1 MRKCS
6 DVTPNKSRLPE
17 DSKKKKTNGTAQPT
31 VSFRTSWEIIV
42 PLSSLP
48 SAAAEHLPILSLF
61 DNAIL
66 TTDGLNNGLDD
77 SISREFNTGSRRPPS
92 YESSPHFRKSRIKRI
107 KICEALTDF
116 LPIHRPPS
124 QAPNAS
130 SLHSQ
135 HRENVWWHLVQC
147 DAYISLMLGLP
158 SFMVPLLEPQTDLS
172 AAVGVTSSEDY
183 RRKLAILV
191 GRIIQ
196 RNQVVP
202 SQLPPRYEPQF
213 KLMMNSTR
221 SQPIW
226 NLFRGIPLHHHW
238 ISASKM
244 PS

>member
-116 LPIHRPPS
+116 LPSNSAIYEILETSGFWWDLLMALHPS
-124 QAPNAS
+124 M
-130 SLHSQ
+130 
-135 HRENVWWHLVQC
+135 C
-147 DAYISLMLGLP
+147 
-158 SFMVPLLEPQTDLS
+158 
-172 AAVGVTSSEDY
+172 SEDPNMTIQSY
-183 RRKLAILV
+183 VFLAL
-191 GRIIQ
+191 
-196 RNQVVP
+196 NQGNP
-202 SQLPPRYEPQF
+202 SVIGCAISWLAMSLQCLPNEYETSHLNLPMPLNDLTQHYV
-213 KLMMNSTR
+213 STVD
-221 SQPIW
+221 
-226 NLFRGIPLHHHW
+226 
-238 ISASKM
+238 
-244 PS
+244 